1 MVFNGFVDKHSIIPN
16 LNLVDVPDLTKI
28 LKSKIFIHSNRQLRV
43 VHIFLGYNPF
53 SSSFQAPNYV
63 IKARDPLLHQINV
76 VVLGFLVPSPV
87 PEGVQQ
93 IELSFQRIAE
103 EGATPSQL
111 AIKEE
116 EDIVEVSKSKDD
128 FEVFSH
134 P

>member
-1 MVFNGFVDKHSIIPN
+1 M
-16 LNLVDVPDLTKI
+16 
-28 LKSKIFIHSNRQLRV
+28 
-43 VHIFLGYNPF
+43 HIFLGYNPF

-63 IKARDPLLHQINV
+63 IKARDPLLHQINI

-93 IELSFQRIAE
+93 IELSFQRTAE

-116 EDIVEVSKSKDD
+116 EDIVEVSKSEDD

>member
-1 MVFNGFVDKHSIIPN
+1 MVFDGFVDKHSIIPN

-28 LKSKIFIHSNRQLRV
+28 LKSEIFIHSNRQLRV